1 MATTAKATAKK
12 SAKKSATRAAK
23 SKPAATKEVATG
35 DDQTYR
41 LSKIHKPAK
50 SVATELL
57 PPEYSRADLEF
68 IGVDHSGASYEARVF
83 LNNPNAD
90 ENTQTTEESGYA
102 GSFHIFGHGGCFG
115 DVGHCDIIKEPD
127 AFDPRPSH
135 PLAPIRKVLI
145 ATEAIK
151 KAAAQSANISITVV
165 PVIKCWTEKCELED
179 VLKFDHINLVT
190 YD

>member
-1 MATTAKATAKK
+1 MY
-12 SAKKSATRAAK
+12 RA
-23 SKPAATKEVATG
+23 
-35 DDQTYR
+35 
-41 LSKIHKPAK
+41 SKIHKPVK
-50 SVATELL
+50 SIDTELL

-102 GSFHIFGHGGCFG
+102 GSFNIFGHGGCFG
-115 DVGHCDIIKEPD
+115 DVGHCDIIEERD
-127 AFDPRPSH
+127 DFDPRPSH

-151 KAAAQSANISITVV
+151 KAAAQSANISVTVV
-165 PVIKCWTEKCELED
+165 PVIKGWTEQCELED
-179 VLKFDHINLVT
+179 VLKFDHINLVL

>member
-1 MATTAKATAKK
+1 MATKAKATAKK
-12 SAKKSATRAAK
+12 STKSATKAAK
-23 SKPAATKEVATG
+23 SKPGAAKGVATG
-35 DDQTYR
+35 ENQTYR
-41 LSKIHKPAK
+41 ASKVHKPGK
-50 SVATELL
+50 SIATELL

-83 LNNPNAD
+83 LNNPGAD
-90 ENTQTTEESGYA
+90 ESTQTTEESGYA

-127 AFDPRPSH
+127 EFDPRPSH
-135 PLAPIRKVLI
+135 PLAPIRKVVI

-151 KAAAQSANISITVV
+151 KAAAQSANISVTVV
-165 PVIKCWTEKCELED
+165 PVVTCWTEKCELED

>member
-1 MATTAKATAKK
+1 MATKAKATARK
-12 SAKKSATRAAK
+12 SAKSATKAAK
-23 SKPAATKEVATG
+23 SKPGAAAKGVATG
-35 DDQTYR
+35 DNQLYR
-41 LSKIHKPAK
+41 ASKVHKPAK
-50 SVATELL
+50 TVATELL

-68 IGVDHSGASYEARVF
+68 IGVDHSGASFEARVF
-83 LNNPNAD
+83 LNNPGAD

-127 AFDPRPSH
+127 EFDPRPSH

-151 KAAAQSANISITVV
+151 KAAAQSDNISVTVV